1 MKHIPI
7 QEELERRVLHGLACE
22 WENACWVLSSRD
34 RVKMRQPLFSLSD
47 MTARLGIWSGEKK
60 EISISRSLA
69 LNHAWKDVREVLLHE
84 MAHQY
89 ADQVLHTTFESPH
102 GPGFRYACDALR
114 IEPKSSARFKPMS
127 NQTDS
132 HRDRVLS
139 RIKKL
144 MSLAE
149 SRNRHEAEAAMAK
162 AHELMKT
169 YNIKRL
175 RETTHRDFVSAFI
188 GSPALRHRREAYY
201 LANLLLEFY
210 FVEGLWISAYVL
222 EKGKMGRVL
231 EISGTVENVEMA
243 AYVHDFVENYIDMQ
257 WNRYNR
263 SQGLNRYRQTDFAVG
278 VVQGFGN
285 KLRNREQKK
294 TKTGSETSIVKVED
308 PLLRDFMLYKYPHTR
323 SFRRI
328 TRNRDDKIMQDGYDI
343 GEKLVIAKGLTQRQ
357 NSNQPALIPHKK

>member
-1 MKHIPI
+1 MYSTEI
-7 QEELERRVLHGLACE
+7 QQELEGRILHGLACE
-22 WENACWVLSSRD
+22 WENACWVLSSQD

-47 MTARLGIWSGEKK
+47 MTTRLGIWSGEKK

-69 LNHAWKDVREVLLHE
+69 LNHAWKDVREVLVHE

-89 ADQVLHTTFESPH
+89 ADQVLHTASESPH
-102 GPGFRYACDALR
+102 GPGFKRACGALR
-114 IEPKSSARFKPMS
+114 IDPKSSAGFKPLS
-127 NQTDS
+127 DQTDN
-132 HRDRVLS
+132 HRDRILN

-175 RETTHRDFVSAFI
+175 HETTQRDFVSAFI
-188 GSPALRHRREAYY
+188 GSPALKHRREEYY

-231 EISGTVENVEMA
+231 EISGTIENVEMA
-243 AYVHDFVENYIDMQ
+243 AYVYDFVQNYIDMQ

-278 VVQGFGN
+278 VIQGFAN

-294 TKTGSETSIVKVED
+294 TKAGFETSIVKVED
-308 PLLRDFMLYKYPHTR
+308 PLLRDFMAYKYPHTK
-323 SFRRI
+323 SFRR
-328 TRNRDDKIMQDGYDI
+328 TARNRNDKIVQDGYDI
-343 GEKLVIAKGLTQRQ
+343 GEKLVISRGIVQRQ
-357 NSNQPALIPHKK
+357 KHNKPGQISHN